1 MAYPSIVSR
10 SNFNL
15 EMLVFAEGGKPEKPA
30 KTHVKSDAWTETTE
44 KLDLKCSRQLQFI
57 YILAISRQRS
67 DI

>member
-1 MAYPSIVSR
+1 
-10 SNFNL
+10 
-15 EMLVFAEGGKPEKPA
+15 MLVFAEGGKPEKPA

-67 DI
+67 DV